1 MNGRTSKR
9 LTGEHDP
16 MRIMNAFGDQK
27 KMSVMEI
34 LKIHR
39 TVVGLVVFVLM
50 FLVGVIIGGQLGLY
64 FNLASFFIV
73 VGGTM
78 GAAMISF
85 GIDRLAVVW
94 KVLNVSLRSKQ
105 KKPEEIIEALVD
117 LSLKSKLKG
126 LLSLQEDEEEAS
138 VLFLRHALGLLVDG
152 YPVAQIRDFLNA
164 EMFFFRMRRDEIERI
179 LKTLGESS
187 PAFGLVGS
195 IVGLIAML
203 AGVGDT
209 ATILSTVPI
218 ALTSTLYGL
227 LLANFFFLPLMAHIQ
242 ERTDHELLLQKI
254 IIEGV
259 VAIGSNLHPRTLE
272 MKLKSLLTPSS
283 RTGKLVSIERIR
295 DMFKVEKMAE
305 NQSIEEMHI
314 PESEPIPQ

>member
-1 MNGRTSKR
+1 MNTDRNQKVER
-9 LTGEHDP
+9 LKGL
-16 MRIMNAFGDQK
+16 
-27 KMSVMEI
+27 

-39 TVVGLVVFVLM
+39 NLVGLVI
-50 FLVGVIIGGQLGLY
+50 FLLLFLAGIFIGGQIGLY
-64 FNLASFFIV
+64 FNLAGFLIV

-85 GIDRLAVVW
+85 GFDRLGVVW
-94 KVLNVSLRSKQ
+94 KVVDVSLRSRQ
-105 KKPEEIIEALVD
+105 KRPEEIIEALVD

-126 LLSLQEDEEEAS
+126 LVSLQEDEEEAS

-152 YPVAQIRDFLNA
+152 YPPGQIRDFLNT
-164 EMFFFRMRRDEIERI
+164 EMFFFRLRRDEIEKI
-179 LKTLGESS
+179 LRTLGESS

-209 ATILSTVPI
+209 ATILATVPI

-227 LLANFFFLPLMAHIQ
+227 LLANFLFLPLNAHIQ

-254 IIEGV
+254 ILEGV

-272 MKLKSLLTPSS
+272 MKLKSLLTPAS
-283 RTGKLVSIERIR
+283 RKGKLVSIERIR
-295 DMFKVEKMAE
+295 EKFKVEKNVETDA
-305 NQSIEEMHI
+305 I
-314 PESEPIPQ
+314 PEIPIPDTEPIPE

>member
-1 MNGRTSKR
+1 MNTDR
-9 LTGEHDP
+9 
-16 MRIMNAFGDQK
+16 NQK
-27 KMSVMEI
+27 IELLKEV

-39 TVVGLVVFVLM
+39 NMVGLAIFIIL
-50 FLVGVIIGGQLGLY
+50 FLAGILIGGQIALY

-73 VGGTM
+73 IGGTM

-85 GIDRLAVVW
+85 GMERLAVVW
-94 KVLNVSLRSKQ
+94 KVLNVSLRSREKR
-105 KKPEEIIEALVD
+105 PEEIIEALVD

-138 VLFLRHALGLLVDG
+138 VLFLQHALGLLVDG
-152 YPVAQIRDFLNA
+152 YSIVQIRDFLNT

-179 LKTLGESS
+179 LRTLGESS
-187 PAFGLVGS
+187 PGFGLVGS

-209 ATILSTVPI
+209 ATILATVPI

-227 LLANFFFLPLMAHIQ
+227 LLANFLFLPLMAHIQ

-254 IIEGV
+254 ILEGV

-283 RTGKLVSIERIR
+283 RKGKLVSIERIR
-295 DMFKVEKMAE
+295 EMFKVDKGNEPTE
-305 NQSIEEMHI
+305 FPDI
-314 PESEPIPQ
+314 PIPDTEPVPE

>member
-1 MNGRTSKR
+1 MNTDRSQKI
-9 LTGEHDP
+9 E
-16 MRIMNAFGDQK
+16 RIKA
-27 KMSVMEI
+27 V

-39 TVVGLVVFVLM
+39 NRVGLAI
-50 FLVGVIIGGQLGLY
+50 FLVLFLAGIIIGGQIGLY
-64 FNLASFFIV
+64 FNLAGFLIV

-85 GIDRLAVVW
+85 GVDRLGVVW
-94 KVLNVSLRSKQ
+94 KVINVSLRSRQ
-105 KKPEEIIEALVD
+105 KRPEEIIEALVD

-126 LLSLQEDEEEAS
+126 LVSLQEDEEEAS

-152 YPVAQIRDFLNA
+152 YPPAQIRDFLNT
-164 EMFFFRMRRDEIERI
+164 EMFFFRMRRDEIEKI
-179 LKTLGESS
+179 LRTLGESS

-209 ATILSTVPI
+209 ATILQTVPI

-227 LLANFFFLPLMAHIQ
+227 LLANFLFLPLNAHIQ

-254 IIEGV
+254 ILEGV

-283 RTGKLVSIERIR
+283 RKGKLVSIERIR
-295 DMFKVEKMAE
+295 EMFKVEKGVETEALPE
-305 NQSIEEMHI
+305 I
-314 PESEPIPQ
+314 PIPDTAEPIPE

>member
-1 MNGRTSKR
+1 MDTDRN
-9 LTGEHDP
+9 
-16 MRIMNAFGDQK
+16 QK
-27 KMSVMEI
+27 KQIIRES
-34 LKIHR
+34 LKSHR
-39 TVVGLVVFVLM
+39 NMVGLVI
-50 FLVGVIIGGQLGLY
+50 FLILFLAGILIGGQIGLY
-64 FNLASFFIV
+64 FNLASFLIV

-85 GIDRLAVVW
+85 GLERLAVVW
-94 KVLNVSLRSKQ
+94 KVLKVSFRSRQ
-105 KKPEEIIEALVD
+105 KRPEEIIEALVD

-152 YPVAQIRDFLNA
+152 YPVAQIRDFLNT
-164 EMFFFRMRRDEIERI
+164 EMFFFRMRREEIERI
-179 LKTLGESS
+179 LRTLGESS

-209 ATILSTVPI
+209 ATILATVPI

-227 LLANFFFLPLMAHIQ
+227 LLANFLFLPLNAHIQ

-254 IIEGV
+254 ILEGV

-283 RTGKLVSIERIR
+283 RKGKLVSIERIR
-295 DMFKVEKMAE
+295 EMFKVEKGGE
-305 NQSIEEMHI
+305 TETLPEIQI
-314 PESEPIPQ
+314 PDTEPIPIPDTEPIPE

>member
-1 MNGRTSKR
+1 MYSAPNRR
-9 LTGEHDP
+9 
-16 MRIMNAFGDQK
+16 
-27 KMSVMEI
+27 MEMLKAG

-39 TVVGLVVFVLM
+39 SMVGLVIFIIL
-50 FLVGVIIGGQLGLY
+50 FLSGILIGGQIGLY
-64 FNLASFFIV
+64 FNLASFLIV

-85 GIDRLAVVW
+85 GMEKLAVVW
-94 KVLNVSLRSKQ
+94 KVLNVSLRSREKR
-105 KKPEEIIEALVD
+105 PEEIIEALVD

-126 LLSLQEDEEEAS
+126 LLSLQEDEEVAS

-152 YPVAQIRDFLNA
+152 YPIAQIRDFLNT
-164 EMFFFRMRRDEIERI
+164 EMFFFRMRREEIERI
-179 LKTLGESS
+179 LRTLGESS
-187 PAFGLVGS
+187 PGFGLVGS

-227 LLANFFFLPLMAHIQ
+227 LLAYFVFLPLNAHIQ

-254 IIEGV
+254 ILEGV
-259 VAIGSNLHPRTLE
+259 IAIGSNLHPRTLE

-283 RTGKLVSIERIR
+283 RKGKLVSIERIR
-295 DMFKVEKMAE
+295 EMFTVEKSAE
-305 NQSIEEMHI
+305 TEELLDI
-314 PESEPIPQ
+314 PIPDAEPIPE